1 MKITYREKSVTKKH
15 ASKSSVI
22 IAEKETGI
30 GELRRQN
37 SIKKMQGEKN
47 LPKNKLNLVLPL
59 SFLIGYYVYESIIFA
74 TNKNRSMPNDNIAP
88 PTPNEPLEIGAKKS
102 KKRLDKLV

>member
-1 MKITYREKSVTKKH
+1 
-15 ASKSSVI
+15 
-22 IAEKETGI
+22 
-30 GELRRQN
+30 
-37 SIKKMQGEKN
+37 MQGEKN

-74 TNKNRSMPNDNIAP
+74 TNKNRSMPNDNIAH

-102 KKRLDKLV
+102 KKRLDKLVWEVENLVWKLLKSLMQSKCSMIA